1 MKTISMFF
9 HAYKTLTYRGV
20 QSWLTILG
28 IIVGISSIVTLVGLV
43 EGLKSDITS
52 QLDSFGPRTFMV
64 VPTDV
69 SSGFQ
74 GASSFLPTSG
84 KLFQKD
90 FDRLKRISAID
101 SIAKV
106 IIGRSFVNY
115 KNKDITA
122 SVYGIDPEIFSNTVG
137 SLEIESGRFLLS
149 SDKKSVVVGAD
160 IANDGFD
167 KKIELGSIV
176 KIADEEYKVVG
187 ILRKTGNS
195 FAQLDN
201 VFFIQFNQAEKLFED
216 QLSPNE
222 ISAIRITI
230 RDSYDLDEVEDE
242 ITSVLLSSHH
252 VSEDEKDF
260 GIVSPKFITEQ
271 INQITGILSI
281 FLGAIAGVSLI
292 VGGIGISNSMF
303 MSVLKRKKEI
313 GLLKSL
319 GLKDQELLQLFII
332 ESSMIGFFGG
342 VLGVIVAHILAFLI
356 NSYAGISFV
365 MSIPLLIFAL
375 LFSAF
380 VGIVSGTIP
389 ARRAA
394 RLDPVEALRYE

>member
-106 IIGRSFVNY
+106 IIGRTFVNY
-115 KNKDITA
+115 ENKDITA

-176 KIADEEYKVVG
+176 KIADEEYK
-187 ILRKTGNS
+187 S
-195 FAQLDN
+195 
-201 VFFIQFNQAEKLFED
+201 VF
-216 QLSPNE
+216 LSIPTTLYSS
-222 ISAIRITI
+222 SAILT
-230 RDSYDLDEVEDE
+230 
-242 ITSVLLSSHH
+242 
-252 VSEDEKDF
+252 
-260 GIVSPKFITEQ
+260 
-271 INQITGILSI
+271 
-281 FLGAIAGVSLI
+281 
-292 VGGIGISNSMF
+292 
-303 MSVLKRKKEI
+303 
-313 GLLKSL
+313 
-319 GLKDQELLQLFII
+319 
-332 ESSMIGFFGG
+332 
-342 VLGVIVAHILAFLI
+342 
-356 NSYAGISFV
+356 
-365 MSIPLLIFAL
+365 
-375 LFSAF
+375 
-380 VGIVSGTIP
+380 
-389 ARRAA
+389 
-394 RLDPVEALRYE
+394 

>member
-9 HAYKTLTYRGV
+9 HAYKNLTYRGV

>member
-1 MKTISMFF
+1 M
-9 HAYKTLTYRGV
+9 
-20 QSWLTILG
+20 
-28 IIVGISSIVTLVGLV
+28 
-43 EGLKSDITS
+43 
-52 QLDSFGPRTFMV
+52 
-64 VPTDV
+64 
-69 SSGFQ
+69 
-74 GASSFLPTSG
+74 
-84 KLFQKD
+84 
-90 FDRLKRISAID
+90 
-101 SIAKV
+101 
-106 IIGRSFVNY
+106 
-115 KNKDITA
+115 
-122 SVYGIDPEIFSNTVG
+122 
-137 SLEIESGRFLLS
+137 
-149 SDKKSVVVGAD
+149 
-160 IANDGFD
+160 
-167 KKIELGSIV
+167 
-176 KIADEEYKVVG
+176 
-187 ILRKTGNS
+187 
-195 FAQLDN
+195 
-201 VFFIQFNQAEKLFED
+201 
-216 QLSPNE
+216 
-222 ISAIRITI
+222 
-230 RDSYDLDEVEDE
+230 
-242 ITSVLLSSHH
+242 
-252 VSEDEKDF
+252 
-260 GIVSPKFITEQ
+260 SPKFITEQ

-332 ESSMIGFFGG
+332 ESSMLGFFGG

>member
-9 HAYKTLTYRGV
+9 HAYKNLTYSGV

-115 KNKDITA
+115 KNKDITE
-122 SVYGIDPEIFSNTVG
+122 SVYGIDTEIFSNTVG

-149 SDKKSVVVGAD
+149 SDKKSVVVGSD

-332 ESSMIGFFGG
+332 ESSMLGFFGG